1 MESCTMQIKLEPFFS
16 RTPPLVKSKKLLGY
30 VFQEPWRNEEA
41 VTTLDTYLS
50 QKQAEAKEA
59 WEAASKRYQD
69 KYIST
74 QFRYDL
80 TAQQKR
86 VVETANRKRL
96 NAVKRSKTV
105 FERWCKINA
114 HYETL
119 KTKNHF

>member
-1 MESCTMQIKLEPFFS
+1 MQINLDPFFN
-16 RTPPLVKSKKLLGY
+16 RATPLAKQKKLLGY
-30 VFQEPWRNEEA
+30 VFQEPWRNEE
-41 VTTLDTYLS
+41 TISILGTYLP

-86 VVETANRKRL
+86 VVEAANRKRL